1 MAMTIRARFFA
12 AAVTLI
18 MGATA
23 FAEDFPSQPIEVVTH
38 ASAGGGTDT
47 TARTMLIRARR
58 TLDTDAF
65 VNIQRGGGGAVA
77 MNYVAERPADGHTV
91 MAITP
96 THLITMARGR
106 APIGIDDIRGVVRL
120 ITMARG
126 RAPIGIDDIRGVV
139 RSTDDPIIVVV
150 NVNTGLTSIEEL
162 VAASQDSRIT
172 WGGTQAGGID
182 HIAAITF
189 SNRSGADVA
198 YVPFDGGGEIITNL
212 MGGNIQAAG
221 LNFGEAVDGIESGDF
236 LPLAVM
242 STQRL
247 GILPDTPTL
256 AELGIEGVNFSTVR
270 GIVVMAD
277 TPDDRVAALEEGL
290 LSAMAHGTYQN
301 YLVGIGLDASSVA
314 GSEVWDGQIREMYD
328 SIFATL
334 GELGLR

>member
-1 MAMTIRARFFA
+1 MTIHARLFA

-23 FAEDFPSQPIEVVTH
+23 FAEDFPSQPTEVVTH

-96 THLITMARGR
+96 TH
-106 APIGIDDIRGVVRL
+106 L

-247 GILPDTPTL
+247 SILPDTPTL
-256 AELGIEGVNFSTVR
+256 DELGIEGVNFSTVR